1 MEKELHESEKKLNA
15 TEKNLQQIP
24 NQLKRSRNVAGGG
37 FSLPEDSVTC
47 TLDDIRYYPDELLS
61 TSTGEVIN
69 NRGEVLYTYSK
80 GEIIYPK
87 GEDLCPK
94 GDNSSPKSAEATD
107 LYVNQLMS
115 ELLHQPNH
123 QHNSVN
129 DGEYVEKLKLVFEK
143 IQIGDIHHI
152 NERECFFKLRHQE
165 NSGEEKKKV
174 NGLGVLFCDKT
185 PVRVGRRCRKLVFQ
199 NDSMLL
205 EANRHIY
212 MLNVWIRN
220 YNLLN
225 AECFLVNTKN
235 NHHKEVIGDVDDSI
249 NWDLFT
255 QDNGEFMLYF
265 KK

>member
-47 TLDDIRYYPDELLS
+47 TLDDIRYHPDELSS

-115 ELLHQPNH
+115 ELLHQ
-123 QHNSVN
+123 
-129 DGEYVEKLKLVFEK
+129 
-143 IQIGDIHHI
+143 
-152 NERECFFKLRHQE
+152 
-165 NSGEEKKKV
+165 
-174 NGLGVLFCDKT
+174 
-185 PVRVGRRCRKLVFQ
+185 
-199 NDSMLL
+199 
-205 EANRHIY
+205 
-212 MLNVWIRN
+212 
-220 YNLLN
+220 
-225 AECFLVNTKN
+225 
-235 NHHKEVIGDVDDSI
+235 SI
-249 NWDLFT
+249 NIIV
-255 QDNGEFMLYF
+255 
-265 KK
+265 